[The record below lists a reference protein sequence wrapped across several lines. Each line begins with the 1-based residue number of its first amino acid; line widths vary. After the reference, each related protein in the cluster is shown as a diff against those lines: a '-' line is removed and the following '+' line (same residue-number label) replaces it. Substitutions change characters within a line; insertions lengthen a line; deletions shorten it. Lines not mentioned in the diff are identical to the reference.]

1 MRAMWLV
8 PVLLGIAFVAFAQP
22 QTGTIVVIATGL
34 EHGRGQVGCSLFA
47 SSEGWPSDREE
58 AREGQWAP
66 IRNQRA
72 RCVFENVPAGTYAV
86 GVFHDEDNNGELNS
100 TLVGRP
106 REGWGVSNNV
116 PPRTFGAP
124 RFAPSSF
131 EFDGTRKTLRVRL
144 RY

>member
-1 MRAMWLV
+1 MRWALWLGLV
-8 PVLLGIAFVAFAQP
+8 PAIALAQDS
-22 QTGTIVVIATGL
+22 GTIVVIVTQL

-47 SSEGWPSDREE
+47 SDEGWPSDREE

-66 IRNQRA
+66 IRDGRA

-86 GVFHDEDNNGELNS
+86 GAFHDEDGNGELNS
-100 TLVGRP
+100 SIVGRP

-131 EFDGTRKTLRVRL
+131 DFDGTRKTLRIRL